1 MYSSKG
7 RGGAY
12 YKNKYGRGGGGGK
25 PEGGGVGGRKRQL
38 SQGGSYDDLRET
50 LRRIDHKPYGFYHD
64 METGHSGG
72 WKHDDFFTL
81 QILRAQSDPFAPP
94 TRCRLVIPFSKTQIP
109 DTFLSTTTRR
119 MATADYLWRRLFD
132 HAKTMGVDRKLENGK
147 GWSGP
152 KGGDIHVLPP
162 TQHAIEQTAVFL
174 EESSNDTILICQ
186 MTINLPAQGR
196 TIMGDVA
203 THIFDRLLPKLVQA
217 SFYVGSLHDIV
228 HDMQQH
234 VDVIED
240 QVWLQD
246 QLERE
251 GLVCFV
257 LNGAILPR
265 QSGVDD
271 RPLLQGLENAVPVVP
286 FQSPPSL
293 ERSFTLPNTRQ
304 TISGMGIPEGIT
316 LICGGGFHGKST
328 LLECLQLGVYA
339 KIPGDGREFCVTRKN
354 ASKIRAEDGRFI
366 SNVDI
371 SSFIKNLPFQKDT
384 TRFTTNDASG
394 STSQASNIVE
404 VRLKSLLSIFC
415 HTWRLCIY

>member
-12 YKNKYGRGGGGGK
+12 YKNKYGRGGQ
-25 PEGGGVGGRKRQL
+25 PEGGGGRKRQL

-64 METGHSGG
+64 LETGHVGG
-72 WKHDDFFTL
+72 WKHDDFTL
-81 QILRAQSDPFAPP
+81 QILHAQSDPYAPP
-94 TRCRLVIPFSKTQIP
+94 TRCRLVIPFLRTQIP
-109 DTFLSTTTRR
+109 DTFLSTKTRR
-119 MATADYLWRRLFD
+119 IATADYLWRKLYD
-132 HAKTMGVDRKLENGK
+132 HAKTMGADRKLENGK

-152 KGGDIHVLPP
+152 KGGDINVLAP
-162 TQHAIEQTAVFL
+162 TQHVIEQTAVFL
-174 EESSNDTILICQ
+174 EDLINETVIVCQ

-203 THIFDRLLPKLVQA
+203 THIFDRLLPKLVRA
-217 SFYVGSLHDIV
+217 SFYVGSQSDIV

-234 VDVIED
+234 VDCIED

-246 QLERE
+246 QLVPE

-257 LNGAILPR
+257 RNGAVLPR
-265 QSGVDD
+265 RSGVDD
-271 RPLLQGLENAVPVVP
+271 RPLLPGPDDAVPVVP

-293 ERSFTLPNTRQ
+293 ERKFTIPNTRQ

-328 LLECLQLGVYA
+328 LLECLQLGIYT

-354 ASKIRAEDGRFI
+354 AVKIRAEDGRFI
-366 SNVDI
+366 NNVDI

-404 VRLKSLLSIFC
+404 VRTTNFLIVFWYA
-415 HTWRLCIY
+415 WRLCIY